1 MKKLNTILVLSAC
14 LLIML
19 FNSCDERK
27 ITKTNTQ
34 PSFNLSEDST
44 KGEVIDT
51 YYLEEEKHFDC
62 TVQEINKEDQTKEG
76 VIGKYS
82 VVTECGI
89 FFYTN
94 KKYKIGDVLKGF
106 DSPKHK

>member
-1 MKKLNTILVLSAC
+1 MKKLNTILVLS
-14 LLIML
+14 LLVMI

-27 ITKTNTQ
+27 LTKTNTQ
-34 PSFNLSEDST
+34 PSFNLSEDSA